1 MLLHFSMVLE
11 GTMNALRR
19 IAIYLLVCA
28 VAYLSNSRLSFAQPA
43 KGVQEQA
50 RDGQHD
56 FDFLFGTWKFH
67 LKRRLNP
74 LSGSDN
80 WVEYDGIDF
89 ARKVWDGR
97 ANVDEL
103 ELDGP
108 TGHIEGLTL
117 RLYNPQSHQ
126 WSLYWANGKAGVIG
140 GPPNVG
146 EFDNGRGEFL
156 CQDTYKGR
164 LVLVRYVWS
173 DITPTSAHFEQS
185 YSDDG
190 GKSWEANWITDQ
202 TRVPDESAE
211 ASQASTVA
219 QMDSGMSGGMSA
231 ERDGQHDF
239 DFNFGVWQTHIK
251 HLVHPLTGST
261 TWEVLNGTVKVR
273 KLLNG
278 RAQLEEIEADGPRG
292 HWEGL
297 TWFLYNP
304 QTHQWT
310 QSYANQKDGI
320 LNAPSTGEFKNG
332 RGELL
337 DQETFNGRS
346 VLLRVVWSDIT
357 PDSHHLEEAFS
368 DDGGKT
374 WEPNFV
380 AALTREKP

>member
-1 MLLHFSMVLE
+1 MD
-11 GTMNALRR
+11 ALRQ
-19 IAIYLLVCA
+19 IGVYLLVCA
-28 VAYLSNSRLSFAQPA
+28 VCYLSNSPLWFDRADEVVRPQ
-43 KGVQEQA
+43 V

-56 FDFLFGTWKFH
+56 FDFLFGTWRFH

-74 LSGSDN
+74 LSGSNN
-80 WVEYDGIDF
+80 WVEFDGIDV

-126 WSLYWANGKAGVIG
+126 WSLYWANGKAGMIG

-146 EFDNGRGEFL
+146 EFSNGRGEFL

-164 LVLVRYVWS
+164 LVLVRYIWS
-173 DITPTSAHFEQS
+173 DITANSAHFEQS

-190 GKSWEANWITDQ
+190 GKNWEANWITDQ

-211 ASQASTVA
+211 ANQSSMVA
-219 QMDSGMSGGMSA
+219 QRDSETAGGTRA
-231 ERDGQHDF
+231 VRDGQHDF
-239 DFNFGVWQTHIK
+239 DFNFGTWQTHIK

-261 TWEVLNGTVKVR
+261 TWVELNGTVRVR
-273 KLLNG
+273 RLLNG
-278 RAQLEEIEADGPRG
+278 RAQLEEIEADGPDG

-304 QTHQWT
+304 QSRQWT
-310 QSYANQKDGI
+310 QSYANQKDGT
-320 LNAPSTGEFKNG
+320 LNAPSTGEFNKG
-332 RGELL
+332 RGELF

-380 AALTREKP
+380 ATLTRERP

>member
-1 MLLHFSMVLE
+1 
-11 GTMNALRR
+11 MNALRR
-19 IAIYLLVCA
+19 IGIYLLVCA
-28 VAYLSNSRLSFAQPA
+28 LAYLSNSDLPF
-43 KGVQEQA
+43 VQADKAVQQQA

-56 FDFLFGTWKFH
+56 FDFLFGIWKFH

-74 LSGSDN
+74 LSGSNN
-80 WVEYDGIDF
+80 WVEFDGIDV

-126 WSLYWANGKAGVIG
+126 WSLYWANGKTGIIG

-146 EFDNGRGEFL
+146 EFNNGRGEFL
-156 CQDTYKGR
+156 CQDAYKGR
-164 LVLVRYVWS
+164 LVLIRYIWS
-173 DITPTSAHFEQS
+173 DITPNSAHFEQS

-190 GKSWEANWITDQ
+190 GKSWEVNWITDQ

-211 ASQASTVA
+211 VNQAPTVA
-219 QMDSGMSGGMSA
+219 QMDSGASGGTSA

-239 DFNFGVWQTHIK
+239 DFNFGTWQTHIK
-251 HLVHPLTGST
+251 HLVHPLMGST
-261 TWEVLNGTVKVR
+261 KWVELNGTVTVR

-278 RAQLEEIEADGPRG
+278 RAQLEEIEADGPNG

-304 QTHQWT
+304 QSHQWT
-310 QSYANQKDGI
+310 QSYANQKDGT
-320 LNAPSTGEFKNG
+320 LNAPSIGEFKNG
-332 RGELL
+332 RGELF
-337 DQETFNGRS
+337 DQETFNDRS

-357 PDSHHLEEAFS
+357 PDSHHFEEAFS

-380 AALTREKP
+380 ATLTREKP

>member
-1 MLLHFSMVLE
+1 
-11 GTMNALRR
+11 MNTLRQ
-19 IAIYLLVCA
+19 IGIYLLVCA
-28 VAYLSNSRLSFAQPA
+28 LGYLSNSHPAFAQA
-43 KGVQEQA
+43 AEGEQQQA

-67 LKRRLNP
+67 LKRRVNP
-74 LSGSDN
+74 LSGSNN
-80 WVEYDGIDF
+80 WVEFDGIDV
-89 ARKVWDGR
+89 ARRVWDGR

-126 WSLYWANGKAGVIG
+126 WSLYWANGKAGMIG

-146 EFDNGRGEFL
+146 AFNNGRGEFL
-156 CQDTYKGR
+156 CQDAYKGR
-164 LVLVRYVWS
+164 LVLVRYIWS
-173 DITPTSAHFEQS
+173 EITPNSAHFEQS

-202 TRVPDESAE
+202 TRAPDESAD
-211 ASQASTVA
+211 ANPVPTVA
-219 QMDSGMSGGMSA
+219 QMDPGTEGGASA

-239 DFNFGVWQTHIK
+239 DFNFGTWRTHIK
-251 HLVHPLTGST
+251 RLVAPLAGST
-261 TWEVLNGTVKVR
+261 TWVELNGTVTIR
-273 KLLNG
+273 RLLNG
-278 RAQLEEIEADGPRG
+278 RAQLEEIEADGPNG

-304 QTHQWT
+304 QSHQWT
-310 QSYANQKDGI
+310 QNFATSNDGT
-320 LNAPSTGEFKNG
+320 LNTPAIGEFKNG
-332 RGELL
+332 RGEFF
-337 DQETFNGRS
+337 DQEMYKGQAILVRII
-346 VLLRVVWSDIT
+346 WSDIT
-357 PDSHHLEEAFS
+357 PNAHRFEQSFS

-380 AALTREKP
+380 ASLTRKER